1 MTKRG
6 WVWIV
11 AGVLAVAAALVWN
24 ARRGAHHGTHARELP
39 PVQAETVTVRRIPM
53 ESFSVS
59 EGTVRPFQE
68 ATLSPKIMS
77 SVAAVLVR
85 EGDRVRR
92 GQELVRLEAADL
104 QAGVEQ
110 AGAAL
115 DAASASAQAASSAAR
130 MEQEAA
136 EADIRS
142 ASAAVRE
149 ARAHLQMVQT
159 GPRRQERAQA
169 NIAVEQAKA
178 QYELAHSEA
187 ERMRALFRQ
196 DVVSKQRLEQAEA
209 AEAVAKAALDSAR
222 QQADLVA
229 EGSRAEELKA
239 ARERLAQA
247 EARLSA
253 ARSRRL
259 AAEMRRRE
267 AVAAAGQARQARAGL
282 TGAKTMASYSV
293 IRAPFDGVVVQRLV
307 DPGDQVGPG
316 SPVLVLEDRSRWQI
330 EAFVPETEAAAL
342 RPGGRA
348 LVRIDSLG
356 ADEREARIAEV
367 RPGGDP
373 STRTVRVKADIL
385 DTSRLASG
393 LFGRLLVPRGV
404 RSVVAVP
411 ESAIMD
417 REGLAR
423 VWVVGKDG
431 RAELRVVTPGETR
444 DGMTAILSGLKDGEK
459 VAIGNLDAIQEG
471 VQVREAAR

>member
-6 WVWIV
+6 WVWIA
-11 AGVLAVAAALVWN
+11 AGVIVVAAALLWN
-24 ARRGAHHGTHARELP
+24 ARRGAHHSTHARELP
-39 PVQAETVTVRRIPM
+39 PVQAETMTVRRIPM

-59 EGTVRPFQE
+59 DGTIRPLQE

-77 SVAAVLVR
+77 SVVAVMVR

-115 DAASASAQAASSAAR
+115 SAASASAEAASSAAR

-142 ASAAVRE
+142 ATAAVQE
-149 ARAHLQMVQT
+149 ARAYLQMVQT

-178 QYELAHSEA
+178 QYDLAHSEA

-196 DVVSKQRLEQAEA
+196 DVVSKQRLEQAET
-209 AEAVAKAALDSAR
+209 AEAVAKAALESAR
-222 QQADLVA
+222 QQADMVA

-247 EARLSA
+247 EARLA
-253 ARSRRL
+253 AAKSRRL
-259 AAEMRRRE
+259 AAEMRRKE

-282 TGAKTMASYSV
+282 TGAKTMAGYSV
-293 IRAPFDGVVVQRLV
+293 IRAPFDGVVTQRLV

-330 EAFVPETEAAAL
+330 EAFVPEAEATAL
-342 RPGGRA
+342 KPGDRA

-356 ADEREARIAEV
+356 GDEREACISEI

-373 STRTVRVKADIL
+373 STRTVRVKADIR

-411 ESAIMD
+411 ENAILD
-417 REGLAR
+417 REGMAR
-423 VWVVGKDG
+423 IWVVGKDG
-431 RAELRVVTPGETR
+431 RAELRVVTLGETR

-459 VAIGNLDAIQEG
+459 VAITNLDAIQEG
-471 VQVREAAR
+471 VKIQEAAR

>member
-6 WVWIV
+6 WIWVA
-11 AGVLAVAAALVWN
+11 AGVAVAAAVLVWN
-24 ARRGAHHGTHARELP
+24 ARRGAHHATHSRELP
-39 PVQAETVTVRRIPM
+39 PVEARTETVKRVPM
-53 ESFSVS
+53 EAFSVS
-59 EGTVRPFQE
+59 DGTVRPFQE

-77 SVAAVLVR
+77 SVVAVLVR

-115 DAASASAQAASSAAR
+115 AAASASAEAAGSAAR

-136 EADIRS
+136 EADIRT
-142 ASAAVRE
+142 ATAAVQE
-149 ARAHLQMVQT
+149 ARAYLQMVET

-169 NIAVEQAKA
+169 SIAVEQAKA
-178 QYELAHSEA
+178 QYELARSEA

-209 AEAVAKAALDSAR
+209 AELVAKAALESAR
-222 QQADLVA
+222 QQADLVS

-247 EARLSA
+247 EARLAA

-259 AAEMRRRE
+259 AAEMRRKE

-282 TGAKTMASYSV
+282 QGAQTMAGYSV
-293 IRAPFDGVVVQRLV
+293 IRAPFDGVVTQRLV

-316 SPVLVLEDRSRWQI
+316 SPVLVVEDRSRWQI
-330 EAFVPETEAAAL
+330 ESFVPETEATAL
-342 RPGGRA
+342 KPGDRA

-356 ADEREARIAEV
+356 REEREARIAEV

-373 STRTVRVKADIL
+373 STRTVRVKADIR

-393 LFGRLLVPRGV
+393 LFGRLLIPRGV
-404 RSVVAVP
+404 RSVTAVP
-411 ESAIMD
+411 EQAIFD
-417 REGLAR
+417 REGMAR
-423 VWVVGKDG
+423 LWVVGKDG
-431 RAELRVVTPGETR
+431 RAELRLVTLGETR
-444 DGMTAILSGLKDGEK
+444 NGMTAILSGLREGEK
-459 VAIGNLDAIQEG
+459 VVVSNIDAIEEG
-471 VQVREAAR
+471 VKVQEAAR